1 MDSRSRASRLSAV
14 TRLHTQTT
22 SRHRS
27 ACVDQECSQSTSLT
41 LASDPS
47 KYLLP
52 AILMQRETKE
62 ESSDSV
68 LGPFLSATSES
79 TSDDLLRAIID
90 EHAEPIIKKIL
101 RSKLR
106 VSLDER
112 GNQQNQDA
120 LEIAGD
126 LRATIVS
133 TLRALRQDRNQ
144 TAIASFPDFVA
155 IKSYSAC
162 VDYFREK
169 HPQRWRLKSLL
180 RRRLRQN
187 PRFALWQAE
196 DKRWYA
202 SFSGRQD
209 TGTQAEQ
216 SDAYD
221 SASYPTDGKLSDAQ
235 MKSDEFLDALFERSG
250 GPIGFD
256 EVVKIVAEM
265 WHIHD
270 PPIESIDTGCSERD
284 QQFASPEPRVD
295 LALEQRLFFE
305 QVWREV
311 CQLPVLQRAALLL
324 NLRDLRDGG
333 VISFLPFLGVASK
346 EELARLLE
354 MPYEDFENLWSELPL
369 DDSRIA
375 QRLGI
380 SRQQVINLRKTAR
393 ERLARRMR
401 KVEGK

>member
-1 MDSRSRASRLSAV
+1 
-14 TRLHTQTT
+14 
-22 SRHRS
+22 
-27 ACVDQECSQSTSLT
+27 
-41 LASDPS
+41 
-47 KYLLP
+47 
-52 AILMQRETKE
+52 MQHETIDE
-62 ESSDSV
+62 RSDSV
-68 LGPFLSATSES
+68 LGPFLAATSES
-79 TSDDLLRAIID
+79 TSDDLLRSIID
-90 EHAEPIIKKIL
+90 EHAEPIIQKIL

-106 VSLDER
+106 VSLNGR
-112 GNQQNQDA
+112 GTQQNQDA

-126 LRATIVS
+126 LRAAIIS
-133 TLRALRQDRNQ
+133 ALRALRQNPNQ

-155 IKSYSAC
+155 IKTYSAC
-162 VDYFREK
+162 ADYLRERN
-169 HPQRWRLKSLL
+169 PRRWRLKSLL

-202 SFSGRQD
+202 GFSGRPE
-209 TGTQAEQ
+209 TTTQAEQ
-216 SDAYD
+216 SGAYD
-221 SASYPTDGKLSDAQ
+221 SASHPRDGKLSEAQ
-235 MKSDEFLDALFERSG
+235 VKSDEFLGDLFARSG
-250 GPIGFD
+250 GPIRFD
-256 EVVKIVAEM
+256 QVVKIAAET

-270 PPIESIDTGCSERD
+270 PPPESIDAGGSERD
-284 QQFASPEPRVD
+284 DHFTSSELRVD

-324 NLRDLRDGG
+324 NLRDSRDGG

-354 MPYEDFENLWSELPL
+354 MPHEDFQELWNELPL

-375 QRLGI
+375 QMFGI
-380 SRQQVINLRKTAR
+380 TRQQVINLRKTAR

-401 KVEGK
+401 KLEEQ

>member
-1 MDSRSRASRLSAV
+1 
-14 TRLHTQTT
+14 
-22 SRHRS
+22 
-27 ACVDQECSQSTSLT
+27 
-41 LASDPS
+41 
-47 KYLLP
+47 
-52 AILMQRETKE
+52 MQHETKDDN
-62 ESSDSV
+62 SDSM
-68 LGPFLSATSES
+68 LGPFLAAKSES
-79 TSDDLLRAIID
+79 ISDDLLRAIID

-106 VSLDER
+106 VSLNER
-112 GNQQNQDA
+112 GTQQNQDA

-126 LRATIVS
+126 LRATIIS
-133 TLRALRQDRNQ
+133 TLRALRQNPNQ

-155 IKSYSAC
+155 IKTYSAC

-187 PRFALWQAE
+187 PRFALWRAE

-216 SDAYD
+216 PDASDSGSHPPD
-221 SASYPTDGKLSDAQ
+221 VKLSDAQ
-235 MKSDEFLDALFERSG
+235 MKSDEFLGDLFERSG

-256 EVVKIVAEM
+256 EVVTIAAET

-270 PPIESIDTGCSERD
+270 PRTESIDTGCAERD
-284 QQFASPEPRVD
+284 QQFTSSEPRVD

-305 QVWREV
+305 RVWREV

-324 NLRDLRDGG
+324 NLRDSRDGG

-354 MPYEDFENLWSELPL
+354 MPYEDFQRLWSELPL
-369 DDSRIA
+369 DDFRIA
-375 QRLGI
+375 QMFGI
-380 SRQQVINLRKTAR
+380 TRQQVINLRKTAR

-401 KVEGK
+401 KVEEK

>member
-1 MDSRSRASRLSAV
+1 
-14 TRLHTQTT
+14 
-22 SRHRS
+22 
-27 ACVDQECSQSTSLT
+27 
-41 LASDPS
+41 
-47 KYLLP
+47 
-52 AILMQRETKE
+52 MQHETKD
-62 ESSDSV
+62 ESSDSM
-68 LGPFLSATSES
+68 LGPFLAATSES
-79 TSDDLLRAIID
+79 TSDDLRAIID

-106 VSLDER
+106 VSLNER
-112 GNQQNQDA
+112 GTQQNQDA

-133 TLRALRQDRNQ
+133 TLRALRQDPNQ

-155 IKSYSAC
+155 IKTYSAC
-162 VDYFREK
+162 ADYFREK

-202 SFSGRQD
+202 GFNGRQD
-209 TGTQAEQ
+209 TGGEAKEP
-216 SDAYD
+216 DAFD
-221 SASYPTDGKLSDAQ
+221 AASPPTDGKPSDAQ
-235 MKSDEFLDALFERSG
+235 IKSDEFLGALFERSG

-256 EVVKIVAEM
+256 ELVKVAAET
-265 WHIHD
+265 WHIQD

-284 QQFASPEPRVD
+284 HQFTSSEPRVD

-305 QVWREV
+305 QVWSEV

-324 NLRDLRDGG
+324 NLRDSRDGG
-333 VISFLPFLGVASK
+333 VISFLPFFDIASK

-354 MPYEDFENLWSELPL
+354 MPYADFQKLWKELPL
-369 DDSRIA
+369 ADSRIA
-375 QRLGI
+375 QMFGI
-380 SRQQVINLRKTAR
+380 TRQQVINLRKTAR
-393 ERLARRMR
+393 ERLVRRTR
-401 KVEGK
+401 RLDAK

>member
-1 MDSRSRASRLSAV
+1 
-14 TRLHTQTT
+14 
-22 SRHRS
+22 
-27 ACVDQECSQSTSLT
+27 
-41 LASDPS
+41 
-47 KYLLP
+47 
-52 AILMQRETKE
+52 MQHETKDE
-62 ESSDSV
+62 RSDSM
-68 LGPFLSATSES
+68 LGPFLAAKTES

-90 EHAEPIIKKIL
+90 EHADPIIKKIL

-106 VSLDER
+106 VSLNEH
-112 GNQQNQDA
+112 GSQQNQDA

-133 TLRALRQDRNQ
+133 TLRALRQNPNQ

-155 IKSYSAC
+155 IKTYSAC
-162 VDYFREK
+162 ADYFREK
-169 HPQRWRLKSLL
+169 HPRRWRLKNLL

-209 TGTQAEQ
+209 TGTHPKQ
-216 SDAYD
+216 SDAAD
-221 SASYPTDGKLSDAQ
+221 SVSHPPDGKLSDAQ
-235 MKSDEFLDALFERSG
+235 IKSDELLAALFERSG

-256 EVVKIVAEM
+256 EVVRIAADT
-265 WHIHD
+265 WHILD
-270 PPIESIDTGCSERD
+270 PPTESIDTGWGEGD
-284 QQFASPEPRVD
+284 QQFTSSEPGVD

-324 NLRDLRDGG
+324 NLRDSRDGA

-354 MPYEDFENLWSELPL
+354 MPYEDFQKLWNELPL
-369 DDSRIA
+369 DDSSIA
-375 QRLGI
+375 EIFGI
-380 SRQQVINLRKTAR
+380 TRQQVINLRKTAR

-401 KVEGK
+401 KLEEK

>member
-1 MDSRSRASRLSAV
+1 
-14 TRLHTQTT
+14 
-22 SRHRS
+22 
-27 ACVDQECSQSTSLT
+27 
-41 LASDPS
+41 
-47 KYLLP
+47 
-52 AILMQRETKE
+52 MQHETKND
-62 ESSDSV
+62 SSDSM
-68 LGPFLSATSES
+68 LGPFLAAKSES
-79 TSDDLLRAIID
+79 ISDDLLRAIID

-106 VSLDER
+106 VSLNER
-112 GNQQNQDA
+112 GTQQNQDA

-126 LRATIVS
+126 LRATIIS
-133 TLRALRQDRNQ
+133 TLRTLRQNPNQ
-144 TAIASFPDFVA
+144 TAIASFSDFVA
-155 IKSYSAC
+155 IKTYSAC

-202 SFSGRQD
+202 SFSARQ
-209 TGTQAEQ
+209 GI
-216 SDAYD
+216 SH
-221 SASYPTDGKLSDAQ
+221 PRDGELSDAQ
-235 MKSDEFLDALFERSG
+235 MKSDKFLGVLFERAG

-256 EVVKIVAEM
+256 EVVKIAAET

-270 PPIESIDTGCSERD
+270 PPTDSIDTGCSERD
-284 QQFASPEPRVD
+284 HQFTSSEPRVD

-324 NLRDLRDGG
+324 NLRDSRDGG

-354 MPYEDFENLWSELPL
+354 LPYADFQNLWSELPL
-369 DDSRIA
+369 DDFRIA
-375 QRLGI
+375 QMFGI

-393 ERLARRMR
+393 ERLARRTR
-401 KVEGK
+401 RLDAK

>member
-1 MDSRSRASRLSAV
+1 M
-14 TRLHTQTT
+14 
-22 SRHRS
+22 
-27 ACVDQECSQSTSLT
+27 
-41 LASDPS
+41 
-47 KYLLP
+47 
-52 AILMQRETKE
+52 
-62 ESSDSV
+62 
-68 LGPFLSATSES
+68 
-79 TSDDLLRAIID
+79 
-90 EHAEPIIKKIL
+90 
-101 RSKLR
+101 
-106 VSLDER
+106 
-112 GNQQNQDA
+112 
-120 LEIAGD
+120 
-126 LRATIVS
+126 
-133 TLRALRQDRNQ
+133 RALRQNPNQ

-155 IKSYSAC
+155 IKTYSAC

-169 HPQRWRLKSLL
+169 HPQRWRLKSLI

-216 SDAYD
+216 PDASHSVSHPAD
-221 SASYPTDGKLSDAQ
+221 VKPSDAQ
-235 MKSDEFLDALFERSG
+235 MKSDEFLGVLFERSG

-256 EVVKIVAEM
+256 EVVGIAAEA

-270 PPIESIDTGCSERD
+270 PPTQSIDTGCSEKD
-284 QQFASPEPRVD
+284 HQFTSSEPRVD

-324 NLRDLRDGG
+324 NLRDSRDGG

-354 MPYEDFENLWSELPL
+354 MPYQDFENLWSELPL
-369 DDSRIA
+369 EDFRIA
-375 QRLGI
+375 QMFGI

-393 ERLARRMR
+393 ERLARRTR
-401 KVEGK
+401 RLDAK

>member
-1 MDSRSRASRLSAV
+1 
-14 TRLHTQTT
+14 
-22 SRHRS
+22 
-27 ACVDQECSQSTSLT
+27 
-41 LASDPS
+41 
-47 KYLLP
+47 
-52 AILMQRETKE
+52 MQHETKHE
-62 ESSDSV
+62 RSDSM
-68 LGPFLSATSES
+68 LGPFLAARSES
-79 TSDDLLRAIID
+79 TSDDLLRAIIV

-106 VSLDER
+106 VALNEHGS
-112 GNQQNQDA
+112 QQNQDA

-133 TLRALRQDRNQ
+133 TLRALRQNPNQ

-155 IKSYSAC
+155 IKTYSAC
-162 VDYFREK
+162 ADYFREK
-169 HPQRWRLKSLL
+169 HPRRWRLKSLL
-180 RRRLRQN
+180 RRRLRHN

-202 SFSGRQD
+202 GFNGRHE
-209 TGTQAEQ
+209 TGTQAGQ
-216 SDAYD
+216 SDAFD
-221 SASYPTDGKLSDAQ
+221 SASHPPDGKLSEAQ
-235 MKSDEFLDALFERSG
+235 MKSDEFLGDLFERSG

-256 EVVKIVAEM
+256 EVVKIAAET
-265 WHIHD
+265 WQIHD
-270 PPIESIDTGCSERD
+270 PPPESIDAGDSETD
-284 QQFASPEPRVD
+284 DHFTSSAPRVD

-324 NLRDLRDGG
+324 NLRDSRDGG

-354 MPYEDFENLWSELPL
+354 MPPEDFQKLWNELPL

-375 QRLGI
+375 QMFGVTH
-380 SRQQVINLRKTAR
+380 QQVINLRKTAR

-401 KVEGK
+401 KLEEK

>member
-1 MDSRSRASRLSAV
+1 MQ
-14 TRLHTQTT
+14 H
-22 SRHRS
+22 
-27 ACVDQECSQSTSLT
+27 
-41 LASDPS
+41 DP
-47 KYLLP
+47 KDD
-52 AILMQRETKE
+52 
-62 ESSDSV
+62 SSDSM
-68 LGPFLSATSES
+68 LAPFLTAKSES
-79 TSDDLLRAIID
+79 ISDELLRAIID
-90 EHAEPIIKKIL
+90 EHADPIIKKIL

-106 VSLDER
+106 VSLN
-112 GNQQNQDA
+112 GGGTQQNQDA

-126 LRATIVS
+126 LRASIIS
-133 TLRALRQDRNQ
+133 TLRALRQNPNQ

-155 IKSYSAC
+155 IKTYSAC
-162 VDYFREK
+162 ADYFRERN
-169 HPQRWRLKSLL
+169 PRRWRLKGLL

-202 SFSGRQD
+202 GFSGRPE

-221 SASYPTDGKLSDAQ
+221 SASHPPDGKLSEAQ
-235 MKSDEFLDALFERSG
+235 VKSDEFLGDLFARSG

-256 EVVKIVAEM
+256 QVVKIAAET

-270 PPIESIDTGCSERD
+270 PPPESLDAGGSERD
-284 QQFASPEPRVD
+284 DHFTSSEPRVD

-324 NLRDLRDGG
+324 NLRDSRDGG

-354 MPYEDFENLWSELPL
+354 MPHEDFQKLWNELPL

-375 QRLGI
+375 QMFGI
-380 SRQQVINLRKTAR
+380 TRQQVINLRKTAR

-401 KVEGK
+401 KLEEK